1 LIGEFGGI
9 DPVGELLCNNNQM
22 DKFFDL
28 TIFQTPIVGMSITLV
43 QLLVFVSAIIWV
55 LFITRLLHRS
65 GRRILTR
72 FHVEGRMLHLILLS
86 SSATIVGIGLIL
98 SLSVLDVAAP
108 LLVKQILYFSIPI
121 GQTELSLVKILWS
134 LVVMLVA
141 SIGSKYLRTILR
153 NQLLPPFDL
162 PRNAEFLLLRFVHV
176 CIFGLGILIALNAA
190 GLSLTNFTTILGGL
204 SIGIGFGLQN
214 IASNLISGLILIFER
229 PVRIGDTITVGDTFG
244 MVNAINLRST
254 HITTNDNI
262 DIIVPNSQ
270 LVSEPITN
278 WTHRDEQVRI
288 KVEVGVAYGSDTTQ
302 VKNALTEVAKEH
314 PRTIN
319 QPEPHLSPLVK
330 APEIHFI
337 RFGDSSLDFLLYVW
351 IYDARER
358 YPILSDLHFMIDQK
372 FRTRN
377 IEIPFPQ
384 REVRLVS
391 PNAVKDSIAN

>member
-1 LIGEFGGI
+1 
-9 DPVGELLCNNNQM
+9 M
-22 DKFFDL
+22 DTFFDL
-28 TIFQTPIVGMSITLV
+28 TIFQTPITGLNITLV

-55 LFITRLLHRS
+55 FFITRLLYRS
-65 GRRILTR
+65 GQRILTR

-86 SSATIVGIGLIL
+86 LSATIVGIGLVL
-98 SLSVLDVAAP
+98 SLGVLDVAAP

-141 SIGSKYLRTILR
+141 SISSKYFRTILR

-176 CIFGLGILIALNAA
+176 CIFGLGILIALNVA

-204 SIGIGFGLQN
+204 SIGIGFGLQS

-229 PVRIGDTITVGDTFG
+229 PVRVGDTITVGDTFG

-262 DIIVPNSQ
+262 DIIVPNAQ

-278 WTHRDEQVRI
+278 WTHRDKQVRI

-302 VKNALTEVAKEH
+302 VKNALTEVA
-314 PRTIN
+314 
-319 QPEPHLSPLVK
+319 
-330 APEIHFI
+330 
-337 RFGDSSLDFLLYVW
+337 
-351 IYDARER
+351 
-358 YPILSDLHFMIDQK
+358 
-372 FRTRN
+372 
-377 IEIPFPQ
+377 
-384 REVRLVS
+384 
-391 PNAVKDSIAN
+391 